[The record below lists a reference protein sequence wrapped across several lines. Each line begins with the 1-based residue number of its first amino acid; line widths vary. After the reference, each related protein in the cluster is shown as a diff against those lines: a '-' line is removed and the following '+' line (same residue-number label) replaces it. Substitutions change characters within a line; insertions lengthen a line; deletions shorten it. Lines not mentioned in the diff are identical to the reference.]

1 MRRANAVDLRIAAAA
16 RAGATAVATLVS
28 ALAAAQ
34 EGPNLGVVATPEQVA
49 AWDLTILPDGS
60 NLPPGRGTARE
71 GAAVYMEKCV
81 ACHGREGAGQP
92 NDRLVGGHG
101 TLTDAEPVR
110 TIGSYWPYATTVFD
124 YIRRAMPY
132 TAPQSLTADETYAL
146 TAYLL
151 YLNGI
156 IREDEEMNAETLPK
170 VVMPNRDNFVNA
182 YEPR

>member
-1 MRRANAVDLRIAAAA
+1 MRKVGKTGPRVAAAA
-16 RAGATAVATLVS
+16 LAGALAAG
-28 ALAAAQ
+28 AAAQ
-34 EGPNLGVVATPEQVA
+34 EGPNLGVVATPEQIA

-60 NLPPGRGTARE
+60 NLPPGSGTARAGE
-71 GAAVYMEKCV
+71 AVYMEKCI
-81 ACHGREGAGQP
+81 ACHGAEGAGQP

-101 TLTDAEPVR
+101 TLTGPEPVR

-151 YLNGI
+151 YLNDI
-156 IREDEEMNAETLPK
+156 IGADEEMNAETLPA
-170 VVMPNRDNFVNA
+170 VVMPNRDNFINA
-182 YEPR
+182 YDAR